1 MPQDSQD
8 DDPQKLKEISNN
20 QDYSISRL
28 SFVSKSSPVWM
39 KRYEMFMRYLGG
51 EPLTASITLIRF
63 IITCILNE
71 GSLVKRKLFKYIN
84 ILISV
89 ADIYWEDLLCQK
101 CGNIFTM
108 AVIVC
113 R

>member
-51 EPLTASITLIRF
+51 EPLTASITLIRN
-63 IITCILNE
+63 IIYMDTE
-71 GSLVKRKLFKYIN
+71 
-84 ILISV
+84 
-89 ADIYWEDLLCQK
+89 
-101 CGNIFTM
+101 
-108 AVIVC
+108 
-113 R
+113 